1 MRSAFARACAA
12 DSAGPDLMRP
22 QAEQKSCNG
31 ARLGGLRP
39 LVGGA
44 VGVQQCSVKLMRK
57 RPQWAASL
65 STEMWWPLNVQLP
78 AQGGKVRGICR
89 GKLLLLCD
97 AASGALPVAPIGKR
111 RASLES
117 VHILVQ

>member
-1 MRSAFARACAA
+1 MS
-12 DSAGPDLMRP
+12 ST
-22 QAEQKSCNG
+22 
-31 ARLGGLRP
+31 
-39 LVGGA
+39 
-44 VGVQQCSVKLMRK
+44 CSVKLMRK

-65 STEMWWPLNVQLP
+65 SSEKWWPSNVQLP
-78 AQGGKVRGICR
+78 AQGGQVRGICR

>member
-1 MRSAFARACAA
+1 MRSAFARECAA

-44 VGVQQCSVKLMRK
+44 VGVQHVQREVDEEEAPVGRLALDGDVVAVER
-57 RPQWAASL
+57 AAAGA
-65 STEMWWPLNVQLP
+65 MGQ
-78 AQGGKVRGICR
+78 VRRICR
-89 GKLLLLCD
+89 GKLLLLSD